1 MTARSL
7 SRLSA
12 ATFAI
17 GGLFFA
23 LYPALRPYTDET
35 TLDGAAAMSSG
46 AWVAAHVL
54 AMAAFTLLTAGAATL
69 ALLTAKLWR
78 ASAIGAHADGASAH
92 GTPSADVMRAVVV
105 PADVVP
111 ADVVPADVVPADVV
125 PAVPTP
131 SAASW
136 LAAPAGARPAV
147 AATVLTW
154 LGTSLVLPY
163 YGAETFGLQVIGARA
178 VADGDATLLE
188 LAPDFRYGALSM
200 TLFAAGLLALT
211 AAGILLAVARWSSGT
226 LARTGG
232 LLLGL
237 GLALYLPQFFGP
249 PSVRIAHGLLLA
261 VGGAVTAVALLR
273 TGRTG
278 RTGRP
283 GTQRRDRLVVAP

>member
-111 ADVVPADVVPADVV
+111 ADVVPA
-125 PAVPTP
+125 VPTP

-188 LAPDFRYGALSM
+188 LASDFRCGALSM
-200 TLFAAGLLALT
+200 TLFGAGLLALT

-278 RTGRP
+278 RTG
-283 GTQRRDRLVVAP
+283 TQRRDRLVVAP